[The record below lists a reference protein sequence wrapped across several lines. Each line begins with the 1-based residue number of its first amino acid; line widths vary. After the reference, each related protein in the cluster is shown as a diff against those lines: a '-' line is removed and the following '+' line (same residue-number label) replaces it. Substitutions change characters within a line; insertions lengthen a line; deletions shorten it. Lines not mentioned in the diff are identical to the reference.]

1 MRASASGHERPTL
14 TNDRFGADPR
24 VSAATSIHRLYS
36 NGSRPKDP
44 GAGQARSPA
53 GPGSPRSFGSPDL
66 RSERTGLQRPPA
78 MSRRHP
84 AAPRDKFSS
93 AYRHL
98 SSSPRWPDA
107 PPQKA
112 RTGAHHT
119 RHIGAVHEREK
130 AIREPSRMAFQ
141 VNCRCS
147 SSGSVHLLSVQRDNE
162 DTRVSFHAG
171 RATPSLL
178 LI

>member
-1 MRASASGHERPTL
+1 
-14 TNDRFGADPR
+14 

-53 GPGSPRSFGSPDL
+53 GPGSPRSFGSPADL

-98 SSSPRWPDA
+98 SSSPQFDPMA
-107 PPQKA
+107 PTLPQKPGPKLTIPDTSA
-112 RTGAHHT
+112 R
-119 RHIGAVHEREK
+119 VHDSEK

-141 VNCRCS
+141 MNCRCS
-147 SSGSVHLLSVQRDNE
+147 SSGSVHLLSLQRDNE
-162 DTRVSFHAG
+162 DARVSFHAG
-171 RATPSLL
+171 RTTSSVL
-178 LI
+178 LIDT